1 LKNKKASFLC
11 FLKSRR
17 EDYEISPQFR
27 TQIGD
32 GYDFFASVRDGVSI
46 QHAFRLTNLVVVL
59 VLAAKAPWRT
69 CVTRKFFNKNIRS
82 KMEQIVDFQ
91 VSKEVYVR
99 LGRRLIRAAK

>member
-1 LKNKKASFLC
+1 MLQIIFEKQKQANSPC

-46 QHAFRLTNLVVVL
+46 QHAFRLTNLVLVVVHL
-59 VLAAKAPWRT
+59 SR
-69 CVTRKFFNKNIRS
+69 C
-82 KMEQIVDFQ
+82 
-91 VSKEVYVR
+91 
-99 LGRRLIRAAK
+99 